1 MPSSQQSTRQR
12 LLTTAK
18 DLFARQGI
26 TQTTTRQIAEEAGV
40 NEVTLFR
47 HFRTKQG
54 LLLAAFA
61 DLGVFDGIGDL
72 GLDPAQALDT
82 RSVLLAYIRQCYQ
95 ALVIN
100 PELVRS
106 VVGEAG
112 LYSDEHRAALQ
123 GGFAQAQQQL
133 ANYLAQSSF
142 YNHHQGIPHS
152 VQRLEEDSA
161 LLHLLIL
168 GSAMLEVTTG
178 SSPLAEPPLVEP
190 PLVEPPLVESEDR
203 LSWILD
209 FWLRGAGLQPT
220 IDESS
225 GFL

>member
-72 GLDPAQALDT
+72 GLDPAQTLDM
-82 RSVLLAYIRQCYQ
+82 RSVLLAYVKQCYQ
-95 ALVIN
+95 ALISN
-100 PELVRS
+100 PELLRS

-112 LYSDEHRAALQ
+112 LYSDEHQAALQ
-123 GGFAQAQQQL
+123 GGFAQAQHQL
-133 ANYLAQSSF
+133 AEYLAQSSL
-142 YNHHQGIPHS
+142 YKQHKGIPQPVHPS
-152 VQRLEEDSA
+152 EPVHHLENDSA

-168 GSAMLEVTTG
+168 GSAMLQVTTG
-178 SSPLAEPPLVEP
+178 SPPLAESNDGLA
-190 PLVEPPLVESEDR
+190 
-203 LSWILD
+203 WILD
-209 FWLRGAGLQPT
+209 FWLRGVGLPPA

-225 GFL
+225 DFL